1 MQSTMLRSFVAIK
14 LPGEVQQAI
23 AESTAGLQRAL
34 PKPLVRWVPPR
45 NMHLTLKFFGDVSP
59 ANLERLA
66 EALRTEAAVHSVFPV
81 SVGGLGAFPNP
92 RRARILWIG
101 LEAPPALPAL
111 QRALEAAAALVG
123 YAPEDRNF
131 SPHLTIGRV
140 GQSVTAGD
148 LQKIRT
154 QLEATKVG
162 PFGTFQVESVDIF
175 KSDLQPGGSV
185 YTQLYSLPMR
195 KP

>member
-1 MQSTMLRSFVAIK
+1 MQSMMLRSFIAIK
-14 LPGEVQQAI
+14 LPDEVQQAI
-23 AESTAGLQRAL
+23 ARSTAGLQQAL
-34 PKPLVRWVPPR
+34 PKPLVRWVPPE

-59 ANLERLA
+59 ANLEQLA
-66 EALRTEAAVHSVFPV
+66 EALKAEAAAHPAFSI

-101 LEAPPALPAL
+101 LEAPAGLPAL
-111 QRALEAAAALVG
+111 QHALESAAARLG
-123 YAPEDRNF
+123 YAPEDRPF

-140 GQSVTAGD
+140 GQNVSAAD

-154 QLEATKVG
+154 ALEATSVG
-162 PFGTFQVESVDIF
+162 QLGTFQAETVDIF

-185 YTQLYSLPMR
+185 YTLLFTLPM
-195 KP
+195 KKV